1 MIEPQKLVSK
11 AFVVFLF
18 YKFQI
23 AVKAAIKF
31 TIRNIF
37 SLSLLHFFH

>member
-11 AFVVFLF
+11 AFVVLF